1 MCVAEPNWKLM
12 SNKKLLYICVMRGGV
27 KQSNAVKTAVQRG
40 GGSCYGW

>member
-27 KQSNAVKTAVQRG
+27 KQSKVKTAVQRG
-40 GGSCYGW
+40 GGSCCGW